1 MAIYHLDVSHVSK
14 AKGGSA
20 SAKND
25 YIEREGK
32 YAKDAQE
39 LVASGH
45 EFMPNFCK
53 ENPRNFWR
61 AADEHERKNAQV
73 CSEIRV
79 ALPKELSA
87 SGRQDL
93 VQAFIRER
101 LKNQPCT
108 WAIHRGNSNNPHA
121 HIMYSARTNEPSNQH
136 DRDVFFKRNG
146 AKKNRDFIKKDWL
159 IETREVW
166 ANQTNYQLKCSG
178 SSERID
184 HRTLEVQCREIVE
197 AVEAELEKP
206 EPRAKS
212 VQRALESAQALDR
225 KPPKRRFWHRKALE
239 PEIRLSRSKKRAKD
253 RPLTA
258 KIKVLKSRAS
268 VILRNFELVDTLAR
282 TLSRQME
289 TKARVREANEKKAQ
303 KRVLESEKRGIL
315 PLKGNCPQMLSAALK
330 NERKRV
336 LSGEIDIEKL
346 LQEVAKTPDRLD
358 KSLRE
363 IKAVRLESA
372 RKLRWW
378 IVLLVFCLGLVLGM
392 VGTTFSMKSSESLC
406 KLAGFGVQP
415 SGEQALVWCLSAIKK
430 EHSPPAKQ

>member
-45 EFMPNFCK
+45 EFMPDFCK

-93 VQAFIRER
+93 VQDFIRER

-108 WAIHRGNSNNPHA
+108 WAIHRGDDNNPHA

-159 IETREVW
+159 IETREAW

-206 EPRAKS
+206 EPRAKG

-225 KPPKRRFWHRKALE
+225 KPQTKQYRKRPKRRFWHRKALE
-239 PEIRLSRSKKRAKD
+239 PEIRLSRSQKKAKS

-258 KIKVLKSRAS
+258 RIKVLKAS
-268 VILRNFELVDTLAR
+268 VSVVLRNIELVDTLAR
-282 TLSRQME
+282 TLTRQRDE
-289 TKARVREANEKKAQ
+289 KARVREANEKKAQ
-303 KRVLESEKRGIL
+303 ERVLEREKARHATL
-315 PLKGNCPQMLSAALK
+315 D
-330 NERKRV
+330 RKLASNA
-336 LSGEIDIEKL
+336 LSGLKKRKEKGIEWG
-346 LQEVAKTPDRLD
+346 D
-358 KSLRE
+358 
-363 IKAVRLESA
+363 
-372 RKLRWW
+372 
-378 IVLLVFCLGLVLGM
+378 
-392 VGTTFSMKSSESLC
+392 
-406 KLAGFGVQP
+406 
-415 SGEQALVWCLSAIKK
+415 
-430 EHSPPAKQ
+430 